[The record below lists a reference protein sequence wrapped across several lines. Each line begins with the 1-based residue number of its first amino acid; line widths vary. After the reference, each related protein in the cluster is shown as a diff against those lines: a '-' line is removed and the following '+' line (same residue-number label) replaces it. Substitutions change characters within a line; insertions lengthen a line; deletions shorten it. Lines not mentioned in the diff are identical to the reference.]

1 MTFIGFAN
9 TTEDLLFYLNGD
21 YEVLSILI
29 LTDGSYR
36 VTYKEV

>member
-21 YEVLSILI
+21 YDIVSILGRLI
-29 LTDGSYR
+29 
-36 VTYKEV
+36 